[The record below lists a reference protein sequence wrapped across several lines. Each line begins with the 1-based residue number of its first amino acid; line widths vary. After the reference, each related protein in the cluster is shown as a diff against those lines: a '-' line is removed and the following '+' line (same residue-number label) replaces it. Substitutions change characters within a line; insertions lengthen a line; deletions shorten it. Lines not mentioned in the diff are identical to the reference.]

1 MVINY
6 IKIVG
11 ASILL
16 SKWEHILSIEFE
28 YKEVKSIMFTQ
39 FKRLLIGKPKRNR
52 DLKMKESVISRL

>member
-11 ASILL
+11 HLYFL
-16 SKWEHILSIEFE
+16 SKWEYILSIEFE

-52 DLKMKESVISRL
+52 DLKNEKSVISRL

>member
-11 ASILL
+11 HLYFYQNGSIFYPLNL
-16 SKWEHILSIEFE
+16 NIK
-28 YKEVKSIMFTQ
+28 VKSIMFTQ

>member
-1 MVINY
+1 MGY
-6 IKIVG
+6 
-11 ASILL
+11 
-16 SKWEHILSIEFE
+16 ILSIEFE

>member
-11 ASILL
+11 HLYFYQNGS
-16 SKWEHILSIEFE
+16 ILSIEFE

-52 DLKMKESVISRL
+52 DLK

>member
-11 ASILL
+11 ASILFI
-16 SKWEHILSIEFE
+16 KMGYILSIEFE